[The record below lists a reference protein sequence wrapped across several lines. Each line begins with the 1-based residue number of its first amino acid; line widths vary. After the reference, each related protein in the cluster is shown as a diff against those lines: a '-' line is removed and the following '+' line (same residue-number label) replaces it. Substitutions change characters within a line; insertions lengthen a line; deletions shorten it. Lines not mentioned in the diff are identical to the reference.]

1 MRKDS
6 RRRSVIFLSMAVAAI
21 IAATPMNRR
30 PAPNSSRFE
39 YLTRA
44 ERQTVKKTEE
54 ITRQG
59 GSSAGAA
66 DHAKGTISDPVPAR
80 PDGSSKPG
88 FSEEREKAV
97 LSLIRYPWEELGF
110 SVTFMNSRPGY
121 RAMTLTRERRIEVY
135 VRNGEDPIHQA
146 YDLAHELGHAFDL
159 SFNTDERR
167 RKWCELRGI
176 DPSTPWF
183 GCDACPDY
191 NTPAGDFA
199 ETFAFLLLGPGDYH
213 SIIAPTPTLD
223 QIAELAEFCQI
234 EHVAEVFRKPEVLS
248 ASAGKAGKTRTG
260 SKRRRTGSASAG
272 NRQALAET
280 VPPLIQAPEQASPPE
295 LERPIHTGPIE
306 VRSIQAIA
314 PIPVLHEELIPQIP
328 PAGWR

>member
-1 MRKDS
+1 
-6 RRRSVIFLSMAVAAI
+6 MAVAAI
-21 IAATPMNRR
+21 ITATPMNRR
-30 PAPNSSRFE
+30 PAPNSSPFE

-44 ERQTVKKTEE
+44 ERQTVKSTEE
-54 ITRQG
+54 TAQQG
-59 GSSAGAA
+59 GSSAAA
-66 DHAKGTISDPVPAR
+66 DHAKGTISDPAPAR
-80 PDGSSKPG
+80 RDGSSSKPEFG
-88 FSEEREKAV
+88 EERRKAV

-110 SVTFMNSRPGY
+110 SVAFMNSRPGY

-159 SFNTDERR
+159 SFNTEERR

-199 ETFAFLLLGPGDYH
+199 ETFAFLLLGPGNYH
-213 SIIAPTPTLD
+213 SIIAPMPTLD

-234 EHVAEVFRKPEVLS
+234 EHVAEVFQKPEVLS
-248 ASAGKAGKTRTG
+248 ASANKAGKARTS
-260 SKRRRTGSASAG
+260 SKRRRTRSAPAGS
-272 NRQALAET
+272 RQALAEPA
-280 VPPLIQAPEQASPPE
+280 PPLIQAPEQASPPE
-295 LERPIHTGPIE
+295 LERPAHTGPIE

-328 PAGWR
+328 PASWR